1 MPPHVNGIDP
11 VGPPPIL
18 DRSIAVDA
26 RGPVALPPGPEI
38 GGQVDRHVLDLP
50 AVLSPTADRRPET
63 KTTTTTTTTDSTSTS
78 RRALSPELI
87 VPVLVLVERELSPKL
102 IVLVLVLAQVLVLVL
117 VIVIVLILI
126 LVLVIVLVLVLVQ
139 DIEHD
144 CGPPPAAVLAV
155 RAPGHDGNPQRG
167 GQDRWA

>member
-18 DRSIAVDA
+18 DRSIAPLA
-26 RGPVALPPGPEI
+26 RGPVALPPGPEVR
-38 GGQVDRHVLDLP
+38 GQVDRHVLDLP

-63 KTTTTTTTTDSTSTS
+63 KTTTTTTTDSTSTS

-102 IVLVLVLAQVLVLVL
+102 IVLVLVLVQVLVLVL